1 MLPCDKYS
9 IRHYVLYIPQCLK
22 ITQNI
27 RGLFTKWGE
36 FVWVEVT
43 CVKNETFFVI
53 VKHCIVGKN

>member
-36 FVWVEVT
+36 MVT
-43 CVKNETFFVI
+43 CIVKNETFLVI
-53 VKHCIVGKN
+53 VKHSNIS